1 MLKVLKN
8 LKESAISVL
17 VIVILLCVQAATDLA
32 LPTYTSKIVNTGIQ
46 QGGIENSAPEYIA
59 KSQMDNLLKFTTD
72 DEKILND
79 YELISEDSKHYEKG
93 VKDYPEIANQE
104 VYKLKD
110 INEEEQDT
118 LNQIIAKPLLALSAL
133 EAPEEVS
140 KPDMDLMLAFVE
152 NDEDIL
158 NSYTL
163 SEDGNTYKIKDI
175 GSVEKGKLNTSLING
190 LLVKQMASNEES
202 ANQIKS
208 SMLEN
213 MPNAQK
219 TVMENMSLAEIISA
233 MPEEQKEGLLNTIE
247 AKLPSTI
254 DTMIANLS
262 DSMLEQAAIQ
272 EVKLQYQYL
281 GANTDNIQN
290 SYILLTG
297 LQMLGIAL
305 ITMISA
311 VTIMLLSSRVAAKL
325 GKTLREKVFKK
336 VLSFSTEEF
345 NGFSTASLITRTT
358 NDIQQIQ
365 MLLTILFR
373 VIVYAPIIAIG
384 GFIRVLF
391 NSDASMAWII
401 GLAVV
406 CIIIIVLTL
415 MIVALP
421 KFKILQKLVDKLNL
435 VSREILTGSQVIRA
449 FNTEEREEK
458 RFGKANL
465 DLMKTQVFVNRAM
478 TIMMPAL
485 MLVMNCITVLI
496 VWVGGHNVNDGLMQV
511 GDVMA
516 FIQYT
521 MQIVMAFLMISMIS
535 IMLPRAMVSAG
546 RINEVLETDPK
557 IKDKDKTKEFKEDKK
572 GYVEF
577 KDVSFHYPDAD
588 TEVISDITFTAK
600 PGETTALIGSTG
612 SGKSTIVN
620 LIPRFYDVTGGEL
633 LVDGINIKDANQKEL
648 RKRIGFVPQ
657 KGVLF
662 SGTIESNI
670 KYGDENIPDEKMIE
684 AAQIAQAEEF
694 INTKPDKY
702 DEPIAQGGGNVSG
715 GQKQRLSIARAIAID
730 PEIFVFDDSFSALDL
745 KTDKILREE
754 LAKRTKDKTVIIVA
768 QRISTIMNADQII
781 VLDEGK
787 IVGKGTHEELLES
800 CETYKQI
807 ALSQL
812 SKEEL
817 ENGRE

>member
-79 YELISEDSKHYEKG
+79 YELISEDSKHYEKD
-93 VKDYPEIANQE
+93 VKNCPEIANQE

-140 KPDMDLMLAFVE
+140 KADMDLMLAFVE
-152 NDEDIL
+152 NDKDIL

-190 LLVKQMASNEES
+190 LLVKQMVSNEET
-202 ANQIKS
+202 ANQIKG

-787 IVGKGTHEELLES
+787 IVGKGTHEELMKT
-800 CETYKQI
+800 CETYQQI